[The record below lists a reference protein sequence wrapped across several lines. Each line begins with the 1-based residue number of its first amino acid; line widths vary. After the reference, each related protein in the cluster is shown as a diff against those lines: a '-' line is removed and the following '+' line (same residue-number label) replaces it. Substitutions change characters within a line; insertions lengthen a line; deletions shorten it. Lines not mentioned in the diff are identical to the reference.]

1 MIKDSFSEKQPID
14 IGRPKKS
21 LLVCLLDI
29 KTEKPPQTHV
39 TRPICTFRS
48 PYRTQIF
55 LLVNRLFFVG
65 HASWLM
71 ALLNSSSGLLSYPH
85 GRALHSQQAS

>member
-1 MIKDSFSEKQPID
+1 MTKDSFSEKQPID

-39 TRPICTFRS
+39 LFALS
-48 PYRTQIF
+48 ALPYRTQIF
-55 LLVNRLFFVG
+55 LLVSTG
-65 HASWLM
+65 CS
-71 ALLNSSSGLLSYPH
+71 LLVMHLGLWH
-85 GRALHSQQAS
+85 C